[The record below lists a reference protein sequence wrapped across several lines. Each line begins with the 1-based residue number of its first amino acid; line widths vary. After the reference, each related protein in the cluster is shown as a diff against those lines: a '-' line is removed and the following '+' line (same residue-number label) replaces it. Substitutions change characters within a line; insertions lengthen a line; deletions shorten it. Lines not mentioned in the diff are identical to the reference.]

1 MKKITLEIYVS
12 DDFKVNTSELLELFG
27 KKYNSN
33 FWSIDSLKEVEMR
46 WFDSLDDFSSIGE
59 VKEYIHSE

>member
-46 WFDSLDDFSSIGE
+46 WFDSLDDFSSIGK
-59 VKEYIHSE
+59 VKEYIDSK

>member
-12 DDFKVNTSELLELFG
+12 DDFKVNTSELKELFG

-33 FWSIDSLKEVEMR
+33 FWSIDSLKEVKLG
-46 WFDSLDDFSSIGE
+46 FDGFANEIPIGQE
-59 VKEYIHSE
+59 IQYIDSE

>member
-46 WFDSLDDFSSIGE
+46 WFDSLDDFSSIGK
-59 VKEYIHSE
+59 VKEYIDSE